1 MEEKYYE
8 TCAKKVV
15 TILHQHKEGTKE
27 IADAIQKLST
37 DRRYSDYGKEQVMKK
52 LSEEL
57 NTINQEKSDELKEVV
72 QQFVNKYQ
80 TNIKDDGNTDP
91 QDVANVLKIIE
102 MCGPGMT
109 VDVLRAAVEP
119 IKGSCSTLK
128 MLHTILL
135 NKSQRALAIEAA
147 YDTKCIELLEDYIGQ
162 SAPIT
167 EYEAIF
173 AEVKGALDAPL
184 LVRARI
190 NAEGNYSGSVINRLL
205 DDTPYITYALGDSM
219 MKIGKMHDLL
229 SVEYPGFFK

>member
-8 TCAKKVV
+8 TCAKQVV
-15 TILHQHKEGTKE
+15 TILHQYKEGTKE

-72 QQFVNKYQ
+72 KQFADKYQ

-102 MCGPGMT
+102 LCGSSMT
-109 VDVLRAAVEP
+109 VDVLRTAVEP

-135 NKSQRALAIEAA
+135 NKGNE
-147 YDTKCIELLEDYIGQ
+147 KCIELLGDYIGQ
-162 SAPIT
+162 SAPMT
-167 EYEAIF
+167 EYEETL
-173 AEVKGALDAPL
+173 AEIKDALDVPL
-184 LVRARI
+184 LVCAVI
-190 NAEGNYSGSVINRLL
+190 NAEGNNSGSVFNRLL
-205 DDTPYITYALGDSM
+205 DNTPYITYGLGDSM
-219 MKIGKMHDLL
+219 MKIGKMHDQL
-229 SVEYPGFFK
+229 SLEYPGFFK